1 MDITKKLYTAII
13 NLKSTAELNV
23 SGYVETEEDFNKI
36 QWLQADKTWSTTNP
50 HSEITWSTL
59 STEMTRLQTEY
70 DGIGLVQRNRANEY
84 PSIADQFD
92 MQYWDKENNTT
103 TWADAIAKV
112 KLENPK

>member
-50 HSEITWSTL
+50 HSEITW
-59 STEMTRLQTEY
+59 
-70 DGIGLVQRNRANEY
+70 
-84 PSIADQFD
+84 
-92 MQYWDKENNTT
+92 
-103 TWADAIAKV
+103 
-112 KLENPK
+112 